1 MTTPNTASARVA
13 RELPKPLIY
22 RERDLRTLT
31 SLSRKARED
40 AMNAGT
46 FPRPIP
52 LGPKARGW
60 LVSEIQDWI
69 DQRKAARDALRQ
81 DMKGRS
87 HVG

>member
-1 MTTPNTASARVA
+1 MTTLSQERTAR

-22 RERDLRTLT
+22 RERELRALT

-46 FPRPIP
+46 FPRPVP

-60 LVSEIQDWI
+60 LVSEIEAWI
-69 DQRKAARDALRQ
+69 EQRKAIRDAS
-81 DMKGRS
+81 MESGAA
-87 HVG
+87 